1 LVRQCS
7 KDRLTDPPHR
17 VRDELHALV
26 RIELARRRHQTDV
39 ALLDQVDQRDTAILV
54 LLGHTDHE
62 PQVRADQRLH
72 GLLIAGLRPM
82 TQLDL
87 LLRRQELVPADL
99 AQILIECRA
108 LLTGACKPFH
118 LYIRASATPTRLGHT
133 SHSDRSP
140 SEFDSTARAA
150 DSPYPTARSL
160 PPRPLA
166 CLSGMPRRAYLKPRA
181 LTSSSACAGAGKLRS
196 PSPPSRGPEGGNR
209 DAGRKQAR
217 GAGPPRYCWSADSSS
232 SGSRACAARPCPGV
246 SPARSWRSGGG
257 AGLPGRLR
265 SCRRLSRS
273 AASAR
278 TAAGTVSRGT
288 PLWYWARIR
297 SASAWIC
304 RSREST
310 KYRLSGIHAK
320 GRRVSRRRSV
330 IASARRMLAPPSSSS
345 FRSVASSSRAGSSS
359 ACSTPWSLLS
369 GASAA
374 AGGGV
379 AGWAI
384 ASSGERPQAGAATR
398 TRAMKERM
406 RISGPVPWQ
415 SICRPRLPLEQSCS

>member
-1 LVRQCS
+1 MHAALTHYDRRPSGREAFERAAEIALAQPLECAVAKLAHTLARDAEHVADLFQRVLTSTIQAEVETHDLRVTRLQRLERLLDVLAQQPLLDLLLRLVRFVMHETLDELAVVAVTDRGVQPDLRRVQRLQGRHDFRCQRSRGRYFLDRRIATQLLLQSLPLTEDALKIARPVQRNAHCAPLVRQCS

-196 PSPPSRGPEGGNR
+196 PSPPSRARRVGIGTPAGNKLAEPAR
-209 DAGRKQAR
+209 PATAGRR
-217 GAGPPRYCWSADSSS
+217 TPRPRV
-232 SGSRACAARPCPGV
+232 RAPARPG
-246 SPARSWRSGGG
+246 PAR
-257 AGLPGRLR
+257 
-265 SCRRLSRS
+265 
-273 AASAR
+273 
-278 TAAGTVSRGT
+278 
-288 PLWYWARIR
+288 
-297 SASAWIC
+297 
-304 RSREST
+304 
-310 KYRLSGIHAK
+310 
-320 GRRVSRRRSV
+320 
-330 IASARRMLAPPSSSS
+330 
-345 FRSVASSSRAGSSS
+345 
-359 ACSTPWSLLS
+359 
-369 GASAA
+369 
-374 AGGGV
+374 
-379 AGWAI
+379 
-384 ASSGERPQAGAATR
+384 
-398 TRAMKERM
+398 
-406 RISGPVPWQ
+406 
-415 SICRPRLPLEQSCS
+415 